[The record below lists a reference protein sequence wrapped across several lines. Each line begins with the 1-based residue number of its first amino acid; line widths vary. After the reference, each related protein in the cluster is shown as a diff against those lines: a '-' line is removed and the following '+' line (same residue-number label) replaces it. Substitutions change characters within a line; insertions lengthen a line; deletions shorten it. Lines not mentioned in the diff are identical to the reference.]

1 MPIIKVLAICNCIAV
16 LDGFDLGTISYVAPA
31 LTAEWGLSSTK
42 LGTVFSS
49 AFLGLGFGALFITP
63 LADRFGRRPL
73 IIFASALTGLAMIAS
88 AYCQSVE
95 HFIIARIVTGLGVGI
110 LIPLLATYISEFCP
124 SHIRN
129 VNMGILFAS
138 GTIGGILG
146 GIIVAELL
154 DTIGWRGVFLGGGCV
169 TLIIT
174 ISAIRGLPE
183 SALFLAQSKSPDAL
197 KKTNSVLARLKSRQL
212 EALPDQNPDKKK
224 TLRIHDLFSS
234 NYMKITLSVWMVFIC
249 INAYGYFITSWTP
262 QMLVNLGM
270 SLERSIYTGVVHIF
284 GGTIGAISIGALS
297 KWYALRRLVIISLG
311 LGFIVVVLL
320 GGAIYYEL
328 WQILMAL
335 NFLAGFTIIGAF
347 ASIYTITA
355 AYYPS
360 TIRATAI
367 GSCVGVARIGA
378 IIGPFLAGV
387 MLDFGMTVSL
397 SCWIF
402 SSLIF
407 CAMVLLYKLP
417 GQSSYA

>member
-1 MPIIKVLAICNCIAV
+1 
-16 LDGFDLGTISYVAPA
+16 
-31 LTAEWGLSSTK
+31 
-42 LGTVFSS
+42 
-49 AFLGLGFGALFITP
+49 
-63 LADRFGRRPL
+63 
-73 IIFASALTGLAMIAS
+73 
-88 AYCQSVE
+88 
-95 HFIIARIVTGLGVGI
+95 
-110 LIPLLATYISEFCP
+110 
-124 SHIRN
+124 
-129 VNMGILFAS
+129 
-138 GTIGGILG
+138 
-146 GIIVAELL
+146 
-154 DTIGWRGVFLGGGCV
+154 
-169 TLIIT
+169 
-174 ISAIRGLPE
+174 
-183 SALFLAQSKSPDAL
+183 
-197 KKTNSVLARLKSRQL
+197 
-212 EALPDQNPDKKK
+212 
-224 TLRIHDLFSS
+224 
-234 NYMKITLSVWMVFIC
+234 
-249 INAYGYFITSWTP
+249 
-262 QMLVNLGM
+262 MLVNLGM

-328 WQILMAL
+328 WQVLMAL
-335 NFLAGFTIIGAF
+335 NFFAGFTIIGAF

-387 MLDFGMTVSL
+387 MLDLGMTVSL

-417 GQSSYA
+417 GQSGYA